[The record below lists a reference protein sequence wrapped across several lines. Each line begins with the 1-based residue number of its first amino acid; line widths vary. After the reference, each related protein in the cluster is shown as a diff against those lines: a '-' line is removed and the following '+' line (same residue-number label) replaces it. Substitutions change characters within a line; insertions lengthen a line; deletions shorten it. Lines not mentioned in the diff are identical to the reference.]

1 MFYRFSLSNDTPHE
15 ILYKRVKNSVSS
27 AKLKLLFSCCVMER
41 IFPDVFHFLFSVFHR
56 WSIAVTSIISRF
68 SWHGQLEKIEDSIE
82 FIKSRPRPL
91 TIYAFTKSK
100 TLERRM
106 ISETSSGSVVFN
118 DAIIQVSTLRRNTT

>member
-1 MFYRFSLSNDTPHE
+1 M
-15 ILYKRVKNSVSS
+15 SS
-27 AKLKLLFSCCVMER
+27 AKLKLLFSCCVMELC
-41 IFPDVFHFLFSVFHR
+41 FHDEFHFLFSVFHHL

-68 SWHGQLEKIEDSIE
+68 SWRGQLEKIEDSIE

-118 DAIIQVSTLRRNTT
+118 DAIIQVGTLRRNTT